1 MIINAQS
8 IILTL
13 FVVMI
18 GCYGG
23 LYFVRQFA
31 LQIAK
36 ENHDAI
42 LQMDAEENI
51 KLHRKLGN
59 DADRAT
65 IDAYAKVVQQQQTSI
80 ATSTSSSSVS
90 GSSNSTA
97 NANAIV

>member
-13 FVVMI
+13 FVVI
-18 GCYGG
+18 LGCYGG
-23 LYFVRQFA
+23 LYFIRQFA

-65 IDAYAKVVQQQQTSI
+65 IDAYAKVVQQQQTSTSVT
-80 ATSTSSSSVS
+80 TSTAGAS
-90 GSSNSTA
+90 

>member
-1 MIINAQS
+1 MIIDAQS

-18 GCYGG
+18 GRYGG
-23 LYFVRQFA
+23 LYFIRQFA

-65 IDAYAKVVQQQQTSI
+65 VDAYAKVVQQQQATSSI
-80 ATSTSSSSVS
+80 AAASTSNSSTLS
-90 GSSNSTA
+90 
-97 NANAIV
+97 IV

>member
-13 FVVMI
+13 FIVSL

-23 LYFVRQFA
+23 LYFIRQFA

-42 LQMDAEENI
+42 IQMDAEENV

-65 IDAYAKVVQQQQTSI
+65 IDAYAKVVQQQQTG
-80 ATSTSSSSVS
+80 TSTLNTNSSTNPSP
-90 GSSNSTA
+90 
-97 NANAIV
+97 IV

>member
-13 FVVMI
+13 FVVML

-23 LYFVRQFA
+23 LYFIRQFA

-65 IDAYAKVVQQQQTSI
+65 IDAYAKVVQQQQQI
-80 ATSTSSSSVS
+80 STSVATTTTSA
-90 GSSNSTA
+90 SNTNPS
-97 NANAIV
+97 AIV

>member
-13 FVVMI
+13 FVVML

-23 LYFVRQFA
+23 LYFIRQFA

-65 IDAYAKVVQQQQTSI
+65 IDAYAKVVQQQQISTSV
-80 ATSTSSSSVS
+80 ATSTTS
-90 GSSNSTA
+90 A
-97 NANAIV
+97 NNTSPNPIV

>member
-13 FVVMI
+13 FIVSL

-23 LYFVRQFA
+23 LYFIRQFA

-42 LQMDAEENI
+42 VQMDAEENV

-65 IDAYAKVVQQQQTSI
+65 IDAYAKVVQQQQTG
-80 ATSTSSSSVS
+80 TSTLNTNSST
-90 GSSNSTA
+90 NL
-97 NANAIV
+97 NPIV

>member
-8 IILTL
+8 IVLTL
-13 FVVMI
+13 FVVI
-18 GCYGG
+18 LGCYGG
-23 LYFVRQFA
+23 LYFIRQFA

-65 IDAYAKVVQQQQTSI
+65 IDAYAKVVQQQ
-80 ATSTSSSSVS
+80 TSTSGATSSTTGASSS
-90 GSSNSTA
+90 TT
-97 NANAIV
+97 NASAIV

>member
-1 MIINAQS
+1 MIIDAQS

-23 LYFVRQFA
+23 LYFIRQFA

-65 IDAYAKVVQQQQTSI
+65 VDAYAKVVQQQQATSSI
-80 ATSTSSSSVS
+80 AAASTSNSSTLS
-90 GSSNSTA
+90 
-97 NANAIV
+97 IV

>member
-13 FVVMI
+13 FIVSL

-23 LYFVRQFA
+23 LYFIRQFA

-42 LQMDAEENI
+42 VQMDAEENV

-65 IDAYAKVVQQQQTSI
+65 IDAYAKVVQQQQQ
-80 ATSTSSSSVS
+80 TSTSTLNTNSSTNPSP
-90 GSSNSTA
+90 
-97 NANAIV
+97 IV

>member
-1 MIINAQS
+1 MI
-8 IILTL
+8 L
-13 FVVMI
+13 

-23 LYFVRQFA
+23 LHFIRQFA

-65 IDAYAKVVQQQQTSI
+65 IDAYAKVVQQQQTNTSV
-80 ATSTSSSSVS
+80 ATSTN
-90 GSSNSTA
+90 GSISTNPSA
-97 NANAIV
+97 VV

>member
-23 LYFVRQFA
+23 LYFIRQFA

-59 DADRAT
+59 EADRAT
-65 IDAYAKVVQQQQTSI
+65 VDAYAKVVQQQQATSSI
-80 ATSTSSSSVS
+80 AVTA
-90 GSSNSTA
+90 SNS
-97 NANAIV
+97 NASTMSIV

>member
-8 IILTL
+8 IVLTL
-13 FVVMI
+13 FVVI
-18 GCYGG
+18 LGCYGG
-23 LYFVRQFA
+23 LYFIRQFA

-65 IDAYAKVVQQQQTSI
+65 IDAYAKVVQQQQTSTSG
-80 ATSTSSSSVS
+80 ATSSTTGASSS
-90 GSSNSTA
+90 TT
-97 NANAIV
+97 NASAIV

>member
-1 MIINAQS
+1 M
-8 IILTL
+8 
-13 FVVMI
+13 V

-23 LYFVRQFA
+23 LYFIRQFA

-65 IDAYAKVVQQQQTSI
+65 IDAYAKVVQQQQTN
-80 ATSTSSSSVS
+80 TSVTTSNGV
-90 GSSNSTA
+90 SNSA
-97 NANAIV
+97 DSIV

>member
-8 IILTL
+8 IVLTL
-13 FVVMI
+13 IVVI
-18 GCYGG
+18 LGCYGG
-23 LYFVRQFA
+23 LHFIRQFA

-65 IDAYAKVVQQQQTSI
+65 IDAYAKVVQQQQTNTSA
-80 ATSTSSSSVS
+80 ATSTNGSSSTNPSAV
-90 GSSNSTA
+90 
-97 NANAIV
+97 V

>member
-13 FVVMI
+13 FIVSL

-23 LYFVRQFA
+23 LYFIRQFA

-42 LQMDAEENI
+42 VQMDAEENV

-65 IDAYAKVVQQQQTSI
+65 IDAYAKVVQQQQTG
-80 ATSTSSSSVS
+80 TSTLNTNSSTNPSP
-90 GSSNSTA
+90 
-97 NANAIV
+97 IV

>member
-1 MIINAQS
+1 MIIDAQS

-23 LYFVRQFA
+23 LYFIRQFA

-65 IDAYAKVVQQQQTSI
+65 VDAYAKVVQQQLATSSI
-80 ATSTSSSSVS
+80 AAASTSNSSTLS
-90 GSSNSTA
+90 
-97 NANAIV
+97 IV